1 MTRNLYALLSSALLA
16 LTLSA
21 CATPGLYSA
30 ESIEA
35 RVVDAETEQPIKD
48 VIVVAHWQL
57 MGGLEGGNPVG
68 QLMVMEALSDE
79 QGRFYFPAWEK
90 WHWGQGWLGDEDPE
104 LIIFKSDFRY
114 ISVTN
119 SEYTRP
125 SKYRDARKPSGSSK
139 RSSFWNGETIRMERF
154 EGTMGDY
161 EGNFESVN
169 GSLERVA
176 ADHPNECNWM
186 KIPYTI
192 RAMNQERMRLISQGV
207 NPNTLSSIDQEL
219 FINDEYYTKKGGCGS
234 PKQFFKDIQQ

>member
-30 ESIEA
+30 QSIEA

-125 SKYRDARKPSGSSK
+125 LKYRDARKPSGSSK
-139 RSSFWNGETIRMERF
+139 RISFWNGETIRMERF
-154 EGTMGDY
+154 K
-161 EGNFESVN
+161 GNAQEYAQHVYTLGRALYWARRGEQCEWQQIPQMLVAIHRLSEQFDSQN
-169 GSLERVA
+169 IKIRGWRGGARV
-176 ADHPNECNWM
+176 P
-186 KIPYTI
+186 KITDI
-192 RAMNQERMRLISQGV
+192 DDQG
-207 NPNTLSSIDQEL
+207 
-219 FINDEYYTKKGGCGS
+219 KCGS
-234 PKQFFKDIQQ
+234 AEEFFRAYLP